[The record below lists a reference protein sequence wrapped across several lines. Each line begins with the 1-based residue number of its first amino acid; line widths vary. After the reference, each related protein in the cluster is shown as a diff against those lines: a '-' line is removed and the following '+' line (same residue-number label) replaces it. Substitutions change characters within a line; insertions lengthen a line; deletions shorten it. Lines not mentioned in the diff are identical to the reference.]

1 MSRVAISIGKHRLI
15 HDGHGKVFNAVA
27 DHVKKVEA
35 DAYKIFTTGKQSE
48 SSRIPADHRL
58 ELLQKAFPK
67 HADNF
72 GVAAHL
78 GDALD
83 QTVRQ
88 FNPKIVDVVV
98 GGDRFEE
105 FAKGGKADK
114 LRDYYGLDAV
124 NIINGGERD
133 ENAEGVEGFS
143 ATQMQGHLESGD
155 HASARKMLPSNLST
169 KDKNF
174 FMKVYKQYYPG
185 RQEGEEK
192 ETTNEWF
199 VSAEFEK
206 FIKDEKMLQEAAKY
220 LRPDLYLVRKRKTN
234 KIEVVVRPDPDEDVV
249 VKGGPESQKPTLT
262 DVKNAIAKGDF
273 KQTPTSI
280 KIFGD
285 LSGEMKGK
293 NKEKKKVAKAEAPK
307 DTASGQEDV
316 DPNNPLDFSEKE
328 AENKAQALNMQ
339 QQAFVPTESPIG
351 MDSVEYPG
359 PTRPIPNGDGT
370 QFEFAVLY
378 TALRSSG
385 FSEQALQQRN
395 EMSNGRLFAFS
406 KKVFEMAKR
415 TSKLIPEECRQGL
428 RHSTE
433 AGIRGN
439 PEPKTDLICGDNR
452 ISLKLDGDVQLSS
465 EQSSTASKTINQ
477 IAANAFS
484 GDIEFNTTA
493 LQKLIKG
500 MEKLPPKMIASNN
513 LERAVKQHAGK
524 PWFDSMFKDG
534 RLNDQVNWD
543 KIKDGVVAPLVED
556 FSKYLEDNEDFKRKM
571 IHEAMTGE
579 LMFGEENPQ
588 AVASHILSPNGF
600 HQIGDSESDFIDD
613 MMDKVKIG
621 IRAKSRSDRI
631 TNAALRIELKG
642 SKVKIAEAAEVQT
655 TQDEEGVIT
664 PQKLIEFYQSN
675 PDVLVGQVLQNLNF
689 SLSGNLEEVLEDKLE
704 NTITIAGKE
713 IKIPVTGQVPEP
725 ESLTDIDE
733 SFMSFVEQDDPSKRD
748 YKREYKIFHGK
759 PEQRKKRSKR
769 VLARRKMA
777 KKGKVKKGDGK
788 DVDHKDGNALNNCAG
803 NLRVQSKKKN
813 RARNKHKKGEKP
825 GKVQEHAGF
834 EGTDELLKTYIKH
847 TPFMKYDFKSRKGKT
862 SVYREQRQGKK

>member
-15 HDGHGKVFNAVA
+15 HDGHGKVFSAIA
-27 DHVKKVEA
+27 DHAKKVEA
-35 DAYKIFTTGKQSE
+35 SAYKIFTTAKQSE
-48 SSRIPADHRL
+48 SARVPSDHRL
-58 ELLQKAFPK
+58 ELLKRAFPK
-67 HADNF
+67 HAENF

-78 GDALD
+78 GDAID
-83 QTVRQ
+83 QTVREH
-88 FNPKIVDVVV
+88 NPKIVDVVV
-98 GGDRFEE
+98 GGDRFDE

-143 ATQMQGHLESGD
+143 SSKMQQHLEAGD
-155 HASARKMLPSNLST
+155 HGSARRMLPSNLSV
-169 KDKNF
+169 KDKNL
-174 FMKVYKQYYPG
+174 FMKTYKQYYPG
-185 RQEGEEK
+185 KENTEEK
-192 ETTNEWF
+192 EVTNEWF
-199 VSAEFEK
+199 VSSEFNK
-206 FIKDEKMLQEAAKY
+206 FMENENLIQEAAKY

-249 VKGGPESQKPTLT
+249 TKGGPESQKPSIT
-262 DVKNAIAKGDF
+262 DVKNAIAKGEF

-285 LSGEMKGK
+285 LSDEMKGAK
-293 NKEKKKVAKAEAPK
+293 KEKKAGKAKAEK
-307 DTASGQEDV
+307 DTATGQEDV
-316 DPNNPLDFSEKE
+316 DPNNPFDFSEKE

-359 PTRPIPNGDGT
+359 PTKPIPNGDGT

-378 TALRSSG
+378 TSLRSAG

-395 EMSNGRLFAFS
+395 DMSNGRLFAFS

-439 PEPKTDLICGDNR
+439 PEPKTDLVCGENR

-465 EQSSTASKTINQ
+465 EQSSTASKTINS

-484 GDIEFNTTA
+484 QDVDFNTNI
-493 LQKLIKG
+493 LQKMIKS

-513 LERAVKQHAGK
+513 LERAVKQHSGK

-534 RLNDQVNWD
+534 RLNDEVNWD
-543 KIKDGVVAPLVED
+543 KIKDGVVAPMVED
-556 FSKYLEDNEDFKRKM
+556 FQKYLDDNEDFKRRM
-571 IHEAMTGE
+571 IHEAMTGQ
-579 LMFGEENPQ
+579 LMFGEENPE

-600 HQIGDSESDFIDD
+600 SQIGDPESPFIDD
-613 MMDKVKIG
+613 LMDKVKIG

-642 SKVKIAEAAEVQT
+642 SKVKITEAEEVQT

-664 PQKLIEFYQSN
+664 PEKLTEFYKN
-675 PDVLVGQVLQNLNF
+675 NMDILIGQVIDKLNF
-689 SLSGNLEEVLEDKLE
+689 SLSGNISDVIEDKLT
-704 NTITIAGKE
+704 NIITIGKKE

-725 ESLTDIDE
+725 EALTDIDE
-733 SFMSFVEQDDPSKRD
+733 SFINFMEQDDPSKRD
-748 YKREYKIFHGK
+748 YKHEYKTFHGK
-759 PEQRKKRSKR
+759 PEQRKKRSNR
-769 VLARRKMA
+769 VLARRKMI
-777 KKGKVKKGDGK
+777 KKGKASKGDGK
-788 DVDHKDGNALNNCAG
+788 DIDHKDGNALNNG
-803 NLRVQSKKKN
+803 DFNLRVQSKKKN
-813 RARNKHKKGEKP
+813 RSRNKHKKGEKA
-825 GKVQEHAGF
+825 GKKHKKVNEHAGF
-834 EGTDELLKTYIKH
+834 EGTDELLKTYIKQ
-847 TPFMKYDFKSRKGKT
+847 TPHMKFDFKSRGKKQRD
-862 SVYREQRQGKK
+862 YRETN

>member
-1 MSRVAISIGKHRLI
+1 MSRIAISIGKHRLI
-15 HDGHGKVFNAVA
+15 HDGHGILFNSIANHA
-27 DHVKKVEA
+27 NKVEA
-35 DAYKIFTTGKQSE
+35 DGYKIFTTAKQSDT
-48 SSRIPADHRL
+48 SRVPADHKL
-58 ELLQKAFPK
+58 ELLKRAFPK
-67 HADNF
+67 HSENF
-72 GVAAHL
+72 GVATHL

-88 FNPKIVDVVV
+88 FNPRIIDVVV
-98 GGDRFEE
+98 GGDRFDE
-105 FAKGGKADK
+105 FVKSGKSEK
-114 LRDYYGLDAV
+114 LKDFYGLDAV

-133 ENAEGVEGFS
+133 ENAEGPEGFS
-143 ATQMQGHLESGD
+143 SSKMQKHLESGD
-155 HASARKMLPSNLST
+155 HSSARKMLPSNLSP
-169 KDKNF
+169 KDRNF
-174 FMKVYKQYYPG
+174 MMKVYQQYFPG
-185 RQEGEEK
+185 REETGEK

-199 VSAEFEK
+199 VTHEFEK
-206 FIKDEKMLQEAAKY
+206 FMENENLIQEAAKY

-285 LSGEMKGK
+285 LSGEMKGAK
-293 NKEKKKVAKAEAPK
+293 KEKKKVGKAEQPK
-307 DTASGQEDV
+307 DTATGQEDV
-316 DPNNPLDFSEKE
+316 DPNNPFDFSEKE
-328 AENKAQALNMQ
+328 AENKAQSLTMQ

-359 PTRPIPNGDGT
+359 PTKPIPNGDGT

-378 TALRSSG
+378 AALRSSG
-385 FSEQALQQRN
+385 FSEQSLQQRN

-406 KKVFEMAKR
+406 KKVFELGKR
-415 TSKLIPEECRQGL
+415 TAKLIPEECRQSL
-428 RHSTE
+428 RHSAE

-452 ISLKLDGDVQLSS
+452 ISLKMDGDVQLSS
-465 EQSSTASKTINQ
+465 EQSSTASKTINK
-477 IAANAFS
+477 IAANAFNES
-484 GDIEFNTTA
+484 MDFNTGI
-493 LQKLIKG
+493 LQKLIKN

-524 PWFDSMFKDG
+524 PWFDSMFTDG
-534 RLNDQVNWD
+534 RLNDNMNWD
-543 KIKDGVVAPLVED
+543 KIKDDVVAPFLDE
-556 FSKYLEDNEDFKRKM
+556 FTKYLDDNEDFKRKM

-600 HQIGDSESDFIDD
+600 HQIGDAESDFIDD

-642 SKVKIAEAAEVQT
+642 SKVKIAEAEEVQT
-655 TQDEEGVIT
+655 TQDEEGIIT
-664 PQKLIEFYQSN
+664 PEKLIEFYRN
-675 PDVLVGQVLQNLNF
+675 NMDVLIGQVVQNLNF
-689 SLSGNLEEVLEDKLE
+689 SLSGNMEEVIEDKLE

-713 IKIPVTGQVPEP
+713 VKIPVTGQVPEP

-733 SFMSFVEQDDPSKRD
+733 SFMNFLEQDDPSKRD
-748 YKREYKIFHGK
+748 YKREYRLFHGK
-759 PEQRKKRSKR
+759 AKQRKKRSNR
-769 VLARRKMA
+769 VLARRKME
-777 KKGKVKKGDGK
+777 KKGKVRKGDGK
-788 DVDHKDGNALNNCAG
+788 DVDHRDGNALNNG
-803 NLRVQSKKKN
+803 DNNLRVQSKKKN

-825 GKVQEHAGF
+825 GKVHEHAGF

-847 TPFMKYDFKSRKGKT
+847 TPFMKFDFRSRKGKT